1 LSADE
6 FRQNRYLS
14 LNGLYLKTRFNIS
27 RGIYVFVGLMIFVVL
42 GGKLV
47 WNSWEIV
54 FGAGSFF
61 VAIPM
66 LAMMAITFTEA

>member
-1 LSADE
+1 
-6 FRQNRYLS
+6 
-14 LNGLYLKTRFNIS
+14 
-27 RGIYVFVGLMIFVVL
+27 VFAGLMIFVVL

>member
-1 LSADE
+1 LST
-6 FRQNRYLS
+6 R
-14 LNGLYLKTRFNIS
+14 LNVI
-27 RGIYVFVGLMIFVVL
+27 RGICVLSGLTMLVTL

-66 LAMMAITFTEA
+66 LAMAAITYSDA

>member
-1 LSADE
+1 VLS
-6 FRQNRYLS
+6 
-14 LNGLYLKTRFNIS
+14 GLTMLVT
-27 RGIYVFVGLMIFVVL
+27 L

-66 LAMMAITFTEA
+66 LAMAAITYSDA

>member
-1 LSADE
+1 MC
-6 FRQNRYLS
+6 
-14 LNGLYLKTRFNIS
+14 
-27 RGIYVFVGLMIFVVL
+27 VGLTLFVIL

-47 WNSWEIV
+47 WNSWEVV

-66 LAMMAITFTEA
+66 LVMMAITHFEA

>member
-1 LSADE
+1 VILGGL
-6 FRQNRYLS
+6 FLRTR
-14 LNGLYLKTRFNIS
+14 LNTSK
-27 RGIYVFVGLMIFVVL
+27 GICFFVVLTLSVIL

-54 FGAGSFF
+54 FGAGSFV

-66 LAMMAITFTEA
+66 LAMTAITYFEA

>member
-1 LSADE
+1 MFIVLMLS
-6 FRQNRYLS
+6 
-14 LNGLYLKTRFNIS
+14 
-27 RGIYVFVGLMIFVVL
+27 VVL

-47 WNSWEIV
+47 WDSWEIV

-66 LAMMAITFTEA
+66 LVMAVITFSES

>member
-1 LSADE
+1 
-6 FRQNRYLS
+6 LS
-14 LNGLYLKTRFNIS
+14 LGGLFLRTRLNIS
-27 RGIYVFVGLMIFVVL
+27 KGICISLGLILFVVL

-54 FGAGSFF
+54 FGAGSFV

-66 LAMMAITFTEA
+66 LAMTVITYLEA